1 MSVRFKCPNCQA
13 VRNLH
18 PRMMGRELRCPEC
31 DATVTIPSQEE
42 IDAARRERELERNFL
57 AAASKVEAKYAS
69 KFEKNT
75 RVAGE
80 TKASKPDQRLP
91 KGLVPKIS
99 SEEDIEE
106 PLVQRRSMP
115 HDHIDMTP
123 MVDITFL
130 LLIFFMST
138 ANFTLQKS
146 LEVPVQKEQKA
157 STRAVQ
163 QVNDETQ
170 DSVTVQIDEFNGYVV
185 LMPDGTD
192 REASSKPDLMLA
204 LEDARI
210 LPNAQPPEKL
220 IIEAHRDCT
229 HKAVV
234 VALDAGRDKNFEKF
248 QVNVV
253 DSFD

>member
-1 MSVRFKCPNCQA
+1 MSVRFKCPHCQA
-13 VRNLH
+13 IRTLH
-18 PRMMGRELRCPEC
+18 ARMLGREIRCPVCERP
-31 DATVTIPSQEE
+31 VTIPTQEE
-42 IDAARRERELERNFL
+42 IDEARREREADARFK
-57 AAASKVEAKYAS
+57 AMASKTNELGRLHERRVETPLAQA
-69 KFEKNT
+69 
-75 RVAGE
+75 
-80 TKASKPDQRLP
+80 P
-91 KGLVPKIS
+91 VPMLT

-106 PLVQRRSMP
+106 PLGKRRGLP

-163 QVNDETQ
+163 VASDETQ
-170 DSVTVQIDEFNGYVV
+170 DSVTVQVDEFSAYMV

-192 REASSKPDLMLA
+192 REASSKQDLLLA
-204 LEDARI
+204 LDEAR
-210 LPNAQPPEKL
+210 AASSADPPEKL

-234 VALDAGRDKNFEKF
+234 AALDAGRDKDFLKF
-248 QVNVV
+248 QVTVV
-253 DSFD
+253 DDFD

>member
-1 MSVRFKCPNCQA
+1 MSVRFKCPHCQA
-13 VRNLH
+13 IRNLH
-18 PRMMGRELRCPEC
+18 SRMLGREIRCPQCEQP
-31 DATVTIPSQEE
+31 VTIPSQAE
-42 IDAARRERELERNFL
+42 IDAARQERQAEARFAAMAAKLSRVGQLQEPL
-57 AAASKVEAKYAS
+57 TAAA
-69 KFEKNT
+69 
-75 RVAGE
+75 
-80 TKASKPDQRLP
+80 KAP
-91 KGLVPKIS
+91 VPKITD
-99 SEEDIEE
+99 EEDIDE
-106 PLVQRRSMP
+106 PLSKRRGLP

-163 QVNDETQ
+163 VASDETQ
-170 DSVTVQIDEFNGYVV
+170 DSVTVQVDEHNAYMV

-192 REASSKPDLMLA
+192 REASSKQDLLMA
-204 LEDARI
+204 LEDARAV
-210 LPNAQPPEKL
+210 PGAEPPEKL

-234 VALDAGRDKNFEKF
+234 AALDAVRDKEFVKF
-248 QVNVV
+248 HVTVV
-253 DSFD
+253 DDLD